1 MANNTQNPANKQQ
14 MYLLMVMMAVLFYY
28 QFFVIP
34 KKKQETQVKPPDPT
48 IMLKKADAAVKS
60 KHWQD
65 AINGYREVSN
75 TFSETQDGAVA
86 KLRLA
91 ETMRDATGTH
101 KTWTGKQAP
110 NRDEFNASETYKA
123 LISQYD
129 KANYPEVAQARREL
143 LALRI
148 KMDREASKSWMYS
161 FLDRLV
167 GFGKSLCLGRYS
179 YAFALLL
186 ITLII
191 KLITW
196 KLSVAQYKGMRDMQR
211 IQPVIKEIQQKYK
224 GDPQAVNSKVME
236 AYKEHGVNPLM
247 GCLPLLIQMP
257 VMFIIWRAI
266 RAYEYQF
273 QNGTF
278 LWINGYMHAHH
289 ATITIPI
296 WGRTIPFIG
305 ANLAQPD
312 IPLVILYTI
321 SMFITQRLTI
331 VDPTQAEQ
339 QKIMSIMMPL
349 MLAFFFY
356 RFASAFML
364 YWLMLNI
371 VMTAHQYYVM
381 KAHVQQ
387 PIVVESTSSSQSA
400 RKRRRKR

>member
-1 MANNTQNPANKQQ
+1 MANNTQKPANKQQ
-14 MYLLMVMMAVLFYY
+14 MYLLMIMMAVLLYWNFHVMG
-28 QFFVIP
+28 Q
-34 KKKQETQVKPPDPT
+34 KKQPEKPPNPT
-48 IMLKKADAAVKS
+48 VSLKKADDAVKS

-65 AINGYREVSN
+65 AFSGYREAS
-75 TFSETQDGAVA
+75 SKLSKTQGGAVA
-86 KLRLA
+86 MLRLA
-91 ETMRDATGTH
+91 EALRDATGGR
-101 KTWTGKQAP
+101 KTWIGTWST
-110 NRDEFNASETYKA
+110 NRDEFNAVETYKS
-123 LISQYD
+123 LISQYG
-129 KANYPEVAQARREL
+129 KANYPEVAQAKREM

-148 KMDREASKSWMYS
+148 KMDREASKHWMYGFMDS
-161 FLDRLV
+161 LV
-167 GFGKSLCLGRYS
+167 GFGKTLHFGRYS

-191 KLITW
+191 KLVTW
-196 KLSVAQYKGMRDMQR
+196 KLSVTQYKGMRDMQR
-211 IQPVIKEIQQKYK
+211 IQPVIKEIQEKYK
-224 GDPQAVNSKVME
+224 GDPKAVNTKVME

-247 GCLPLLIQMP
+247 GCLPLLVQMP
-257 VMFIIWRAI
+257 VMYVIWYAI
-266 RAYEYQF
+266 RRYEFQF

-278 LWINGYMHAHH
+278 LWINGYMHAHYPS
-289 ATITIPI
+289 ITLPI
-296 WGRTIPFIG
+296 VGQIPFIG

-356 RFASAFML
+356 KFASAFML

-381 KAHVQQ
+381 KAHAQ
-387 PIVVESTSSSQSA
+387 PSIVVESAAGGQSSA
-400 RKRRRKR
+400 RKRRRRR